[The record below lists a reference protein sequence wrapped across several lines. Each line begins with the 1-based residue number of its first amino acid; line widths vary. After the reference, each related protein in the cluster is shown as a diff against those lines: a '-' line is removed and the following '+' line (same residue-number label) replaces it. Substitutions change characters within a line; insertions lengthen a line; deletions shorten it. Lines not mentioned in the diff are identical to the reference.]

1 MASVP
6 KRVSDRLSKETGKFQ
21 RILKSA
27 KDRDINEADT
37 VTIVTE
43 MLESIF
49 GYDKFMEITSE
60 YAIRGTF
67 CDLAIKTEGSVK
79 YLIEVK
85 AIGLDLREPHLRQVV
100 GYGAQQGIQWVVLT
114 NGIDWEIYRIKFEKP
129 VSHDLLCSFDFLN
142 LSPRKKED
150 QEILFLLC
158 KEALAKAVIEDEYE
172 RIKSVN
178 KFVISAILQSEPALN
193 LIRRE
198 LRRVSPGLQVA
209 TDEIESILISDVIKR
224 DAFEGS
230 ESEEAK
236 ARVKKASSR
245 QLKKRRPKPKAEHQ
259 EIVSEES
266 TKPLDPNSSSHL
278 NN

>member
-158 KEALAKAVIEDEYE
+158 KEALAKAVIEEEYE

-259 EIVSEES
+259 EIVSEEP

>member
-1 MASVP
+1 MASIP
-6 KRVSDRLSKETGKFQ
+6 KRVSERLSKETRRFQ
-21 RILKSA
+21 RILQNA

-43 MLESIF
+43 MLSSIF
-49 GYDKFMEITSE
+49 GYDKFIEITSE
-60 YAIRGTF
+60 YAIRSTF
-67 CDLAIKTEGSVK
+67 CDLAVKIDGGVK

-114 NGIDWEIYRIKFEKP
+114 NGVDWEIYRIKFEKP
-129 VSHDLLCSFDFLN
+129 VSHDLLCAFNFLD

-158 KEALAKAVIEDEYE
+158 KEALAKAVIEDYHE
-172 RIKSVN
+172 RVKSVN

-193 LIRRE
+193 LVRRE

-224 DAFEGS
+224 DALEGN

-236 ARVKKASSR
+236 VRVKKAASR
-245 QLKKRRPKPKAEHQ
+245 QLKKRKPKPKVEEK
-259 EIVSEES
+259 EIVAEEL
-266 TKPLDPNSSSHL
+266 TKPQDPDLSEQNF
-278 NN
+278 

>member
-6 KRVSDRLSKETGKFQ
+6 KQVSDRLSKETGRFQ

-27 KDRDINEADT
+27 KDRDVNEADT

-43 MLESIF
+43 MLTSIF

-60 YAIRGTF
+60 YAIRSTF

-129 VSHDLLCSFDFLN
+129 VSHDLLCSFNFLN
-142 LSPRKKED
+142 LSSRKKED

-178 KFVISAILQSEPALN
+178 KFVISAILQSEPALTFV
-193 LIRRE
+193 RRE

-224 DAFEGS
+224 DALEGN

-245 QLKKRRPKPKAEHQ
+245 QLKKRKPKPKAEPQ
-259 EIVSEES
+259 EIVSEDP
-266 TKPLDPNSSSHL
+266 TKPLDTNSSDHF